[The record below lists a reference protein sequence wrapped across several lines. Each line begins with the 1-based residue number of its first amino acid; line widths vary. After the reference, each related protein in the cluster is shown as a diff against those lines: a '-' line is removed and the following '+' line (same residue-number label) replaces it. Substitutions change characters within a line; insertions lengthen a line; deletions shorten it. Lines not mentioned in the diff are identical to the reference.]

1 MLGESSLSSFRD
13 VHTRRDVLRMFLAAA
28 AAAAAFSS
36 AEAQS
41 PGPMMRKIPSSG
53 EAIPAIGLGTSDSF
67 EVGTGAAERAPLA
80 EVLRIFHTAG
90 GRLIDSSPMYGT
102 AESVVGDLLKLTGLS
117 KQVFRATKVWTSG
130 REAGIRQMEE
140 SERRMGGEKL
150 DLIQVHNLV
159 DTDTQLATLHDWKA
173 AGRIRYL
180 GVTHYTSGA
189 HSRLEQLVRAEK
201 LDFIQINYSVGEP
214 EAAERLLPACA
225 ERGVAVLVNRPFAD
239 GRLFRAVRGKELPA
253 WAAEFDCQ
261 SWAQFFLKYCLAHP
275 ATTCVIP
282 ATSKPQHMEDNLRA
296 GQGRLPDAARQKR
309 MRELVSSF

>member
-1 MLGESSLSSFRD
+1 MLSASSLSLFRYLC
-13 VHTRRDVLRMFLAAA
+13 TRRDLLRLFLAAA
-28 AAAAAFSS
+28 AASIAPDKAAAQAS
-36 AEAQS
+36 
-41 PGPMMRKIPSSG
+41 GLLTRKIPASG
-53 EAIPAIGLGTSDSF
+53 ESIPAIGLGTSDSF
-67 EVGTGAAERAPLA
+67 EVGTGASERAPLA
-80 EVLRIFHTAG
+80 EVLRIFHAAG
-90 GRLIDSSPMYGT
+90 GRLLDSSPMYGS
-102 AESVVGDLLKLTGLS
+102 AESVVGDLLKQTGLN
-117 KQVFRATKVWTSG
+117 KQVFRATKVWTTG

-150 DLIQVHNLV
+150 DLIQVHNLQ
-159 DTDTQLATLHDWKA
+159 DTETHLATLRDWKA
-173 AGRIRYL
+173 SGRIRYL

-189 HSRLEQLVRAEK
+189 HAKLEQIVRAEP

-282 ATSKPQHMEDNLRA
+282 ATSKPPHMEDNMRA
-296 GQGRLPDAARQKR
+296 GRGRLPDAARQKR
-309 MRELVSSF
+309 MRELVASL

>member
-1 MLGESSLSSFRD
+1 MLGASSLSPFR
-13 VHTRRDVLRMFLAAA
+13 TLWSRRELPRLFLAAA
-28 AAAAAFSS
+28 AAAATVSK

-41 PGPMMRKIPSSG
+41 AGPLLRKIPSSG
-53 EAIPAIGLGTSDSF
+53 ESIPAIGLGTSDSF

-80 EVLRIFHTAG
+80 EVLRVFHAAG

-102 AESVVGDLLKLTGLS
+102 AESVVGALLKQTGLT

-159 DTDTQLATLHDWKA
+159 DTDTHLATLRDWKA

-189 HSRLEQLVRAEK
+189 HGRLEQLVRAEK
-201 LDFIQINYSVGEP
+201 LDFIQINYSVDEP

-253 WAAEFDCQ
+253 WAAEVDCQ
-261 SWAQFFLKYCLAHP
+261 SRAQVFL
-275 ATTCVIP
+275 
-282 ATSKPQHMEDNLRA
+282 Q
-296 GQGRLPDAARQKR
+296 
-309 MRELVSSF
+309 